1 MAIDYA
7 SLKKGGFMRQKQK
20 GYFSLRLQVVGG
32 TLTTEN
38 LRIIQEVADR
48 YGHGYVHLT
57 SRQGVEIP
65 FVRYEDIEIVKA
77 ELAKGGCK
85 PGVCGPRVR
94 TVTACQGNA
103 VCPSGNIDTYKIAE
117 KLDERYYAREL
128 PHKFKFGVTG
138 CQNNCLKA
146 EENDLG
152 IKGALDVH
160 WDEEKCTLCGVC
172 EKACRVNAIEIKD
185 GQLTMDASKC
195 NYCGRCVKSCPF
207 DAWRGDSAYMV
218 TFGGLFGNTIARG
231 SEMLPLIK
239 TEEQLFRVTDATI
252 QFFEEN
258 AKAGERFKFT
268 LDRVGRDA
276 FQRVVREAYDGKDT
290 K

>member
-32 TLTTEN
+32 TLTAEN
-38 LRIIQEVADR
+38 LRIIQEVADK

-65 FVRYEDIEIVKA
+65 FVKYEDIETVKA
-77 ELAKGGCK
+77 ELARGGCK

-117 KLDERYYAREL
+117 ELDKRYYAREL

-152 IKGALDVH
+152 VKGALDVR
-160 WDEEKCTLCGVC
+160 WDEKKCTLCGVC
-172 EKACRVNAIEIKD
+172 EKVCRIGAIEIHGDK
-185 GQLTMDASKC
+185 LTMDASKC
-195 NYCGRCVKSCPF
+195 NYCGRCVKACPF
-207 DAWRGDSAYMV
+207 DAWIGESAYIV
-218 TFGGLFGNTIARG
+218 TFGGLFGNTIAKG
-231 SEMLPLIK
+231 DEILPPVRS
-239 TEEQLFRVTDATI
+239 EEQLYRVTDATI
-252 QFFEEN
+252 QFFADH

-268 LDRVGRDA
+268 LDRVGRDV
-276 FQRVVREAYDGKDT
+276 FKKVVREAYDGKVEE
-290 K
+290 